1 MTPSILHHPSVLRFD
16 QAVDRALE
24 SIRGRRRADRLMY
37 SLTELGDFS
46 LIWHIVSVG
55 SGVVGGHRGRQR
67 MIRLSAALGVEAAL
81 VNGLLKAK
89 FRRSR
94 PEPPDERPHGLRQP
108 STSSFPSGHASA
120 AACAVVILS
129 ADRPAVE
136 RVGWAALGTLVAT
149 SRIYVR
155 IHHASDIVAGVA
167 VGSLIGVI
175 ALRLR
180 PLR

>member
-1 MTPSILHHPSVLRFD
+1 MTPSILEHPSVLRFD
-16 QAVDRALE
+16 DAVDHALE
-24 SIRGRRRADRLMY
+24 PFRGTRRVDRLMY

-55 SGVVGGHRGRQR
+55 IGVFGGHRGRQR

-81 VNGLLKAK
+81 VNGPLKAL
-89 FRRSR
+89 FRRTR
-94 PEPPDERPHGLRQP
+94 PEPPAERPHGLRQP

-120 AACAVVILS
+120 AACAVVVLS
-129 ADRPAVE
+129 ADRPIAE

-149 SRIYVR
+149 SRVYVR

-167 VGSLIGVI
+167 VGSLIGVL